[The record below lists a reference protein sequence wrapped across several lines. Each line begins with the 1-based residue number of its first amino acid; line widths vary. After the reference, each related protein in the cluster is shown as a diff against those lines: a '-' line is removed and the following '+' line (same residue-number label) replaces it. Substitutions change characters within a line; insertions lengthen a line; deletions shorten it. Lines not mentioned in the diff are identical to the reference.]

1 MVLARISCGAGPGT
15 KYWLEGRL
23 LHINNPLLSVMVTEV
38 DYVGQGVSVWRGRGV
53 GMWVLVIRNDK
64 VNLTIIVQKM

>member
-1 MVLARISCGAGPGT
+1 MVLARISSGAGPGT

-23 LHINNPLLSVMVTEV
+23 LHITNPLLPVMVTEV

-53 GMWVLVIRNDK
+53 GMWVWVIRNDK